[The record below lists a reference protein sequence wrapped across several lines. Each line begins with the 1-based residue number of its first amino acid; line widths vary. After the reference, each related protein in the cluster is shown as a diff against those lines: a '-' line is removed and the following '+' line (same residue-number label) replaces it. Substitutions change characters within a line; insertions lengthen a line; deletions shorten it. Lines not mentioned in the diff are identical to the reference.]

1 MKRTILALAVTTAV
15 LVAPVA
21 VSADDEATTTTTE
34 APTTT
39 VAVTTTTEAP
49 TTTTTTTTEVATTTT
64 TEAVT
69 TTTEATT
76 TTIVTTTVA
85 PTTTAPSDPCRTEG
99 YACGWAMLDDNNRV
113 VNVIVC
119 TYEVCGGGTWDG
131 KRVVIQTRQS
141 PDGNVAGYN
150 GSTYNP
156 STNVFD
162 VGGGATLVGGSDVN
176 DIILP
181 TTTTSVHHPSE
192 PIEETTTTEATT
204 TTVALVASAVFGSEK
219 ATPLRISTK
228 TTTTRRPIAQKPT
241 GKTKHPVRCQT
252 LCLYKKK
259 TILHKNTRW

>member
-1 MKRTILALAVTTAV
+1 MVKRVIIAGLFITTV
-15 LVAPVA
+15 FFAPVVA
-21 VSADDEATTTTTE
+21 SADEE

-39 VAVTTTTEAP
+39 VAATTTTKAP
-49 TTTTTTTTEVATTTT
+49 TTTATSEVATTTT
-64 TEAVT
+64 EVVT

-76 TTIVTTTVA
+76 TTEVATTVA

>member
-1 MKRTILALAVTTAV
+1 MVKRVIIAGLFITTV
-15 LVAPVA
+15 FFAPVVA
-21 VSADDEATTTTTE
+21 SADEE

-39 VAVTTTTEAP
+39 VAATTTTKAP
-49 TTTTTTTTEVATTTT
+49 TTTATSEVATTTT
-64 TEAVT
+64 EVVT

-76 TTIVTTTVA
+76 TTEVATTVA

-119 TYEVCGGGTWDG
+119 TYEVCGSGTWDG
-131 KRVVIQTRQS
+131 RRVVVQTRQS

>member
-1 MKRTILALAVTTAV
+1 MVKRVIIAGLFITTV
-15 LVAPVA
+15 FFAPVA
-21 VSADDEATTTTTE
+21 ASADDE

-39 VAVTTTTEAP
+39 VAV
-49 TTTTTTTTEVATTTT
+49 TTTT

-76 TTIVTTTVA
+76 TTEVATTVA

-162 VGGGATLVGGSDVN
+162 VGGGATLIGGSDVN
-176 DIILP
+176 DVVRP
-181 TTTTSVHHPSE
+181 TTTTTVQPALE
-192 PIEETTTTEATT
+192 VVEETTTTEATT

-228 TTTTRRPIAQKPT
+228 TTTTRRPIAKKPT
-241 GKTKHPVRCQT
+241 EKTKHAVRCQKS
-252 LCLYKKK
+252 CLHKKE
-259 TILHKNTRW
+259 TMLLKNTR